1 MRFEKKVIPQR
12 RFRIKQILV
21 QDRELRK
28 EHTMNVFTRAASPDD
43 IVLIS
48 EFNCCLAM
56 ETENKILDRDTVV
69 NGVRNGFTLG
79 DEVQYFVAEDESGVI
94 GQIMLTREWSDWR
107 NGWMIWLQSVY
118 VLPAKRGAG
127 VFRML
132 FERSIEIARQR
143 CNPVCVRLYV
153 EHENEIAMTTYR
165 RLGFQ
170 NSGYQVMEMA
180 ME

>member
-1 MRFEKKVIPQR
+1 
-12 RFRIKQILV
+12 
-21 QDRELRK
+21 
-28 EHTMNVFTRAASPDD
+28 MNVFIRAASPDD
-43 IVLIS
+43 IAVIS
-48 EFNCCLAM
+48 EFNCCLAI
-56 ETENKILDRDTVV
+56 ETENKILDQDTVL
-69 NGVRNGFTLG
+69 NGVQRGLELG

-132 FERSIEIARQR
+132 FERSIEMARLR

-153 EHENEIAMTTYR
+153 EHENEIAMATYR

-170 NSGYQVMEMA
+170 DSGYQVMEMVID
-180 ME
+180 

>member
-1 MRFEKKVIPQR
+1 
-12 RFRIKQILV
+12 
-21 QDRELRK
+21 
-28 EHTMNVFTRAASPDD
+28 MNVFIRAASPDD
-43 IVLIS
+43 ITMIS

-56 ETENKILDRDTVV
+56 ETENKTLDRATVL
-69 NGVRNGFTLG
+69 NGVRRGFELG
-79 DEVQYFVAEDESGVI
+79 DEVQYLVAEDESGTI

-118 VLPAKRGAG
+118 VAPAKRGAG

-132 FERSIEIARQR
+132 FERSIEMARLR

-170 NSGYQVMEMA
+170 DSGYQVMEKPL
-180 ME
+180 E

>member
-1 MRFEKKVIPQR
+1 
-12 RFRIKQILV
+12 
-21 QDRELRK
+21 
-28 EHTMNVFTRAASPDD
+28 MNVFIRAASPDD
-43 IVLIS
+43 IAVIS
-48 EFNCCLAM
+48 EFNCCLAI
-56 ETENKILDRDTVV
+56 ETENKILDQHTVL
-69 NGVRNGFTLG
+69 NGVRRGLELG

-132 FERSIEIARQR
+132 FEHSIGTARLR

-153 EHENEIAMTTYR
+153 EHENEIAMAAYR

-170 NSGYQVMEMA
+170 NSGYQVMEMVI
-180 ME
+180 E

>member
-1 MRFEKKVIPQR
+1 
-12 RFRIKQILV
+12 
-21 QDRELRK
+21 
-28 EHTMNVFTRAASPDD
+28 MNVFIRAASPDD
-43 IVLIS
+43 IAVIS
-48 EFNCCLAM
+48 EFNCCLAL
-56 ETENKILDRDTVV
+56 ETENKRLDRETVLK
-69 NGVRNGFTLG
+69 GVQRGFELG

-118 VLPAKRGAG
+118 VSPAKRGSG

-132 FERSIEIARQR
+132 FERSIEMAGLR

-153 EHENEIAMTTYR
+153 EHENEIALTTYR

-170 NSGYQVMEMA
+170 DSGYQVMEMA
-180 ME
+180 IE